1 MHKPAKCVVAMG
13 IVRGKGVAR
22 QLISI
27 VMGRMLTTTHT
38 AGVLNHE
45 YKARVLH
52 QFTIRASTAYTQALS
67 TYFTLLSP
75 LLCTVSTG
83 PIKSI
88 DNKN

>member
-1 MHKPAKCVVAMG
+1 MRKPTKYVVAMG
-13 IVRGKGVAR
+13 IVRGQGVAG
-22 QLISI
+22 QLISM
-27 VMGRMLTTTHT
+27 VVGLMLTTTHT
-38 AGVLNHE
+38 AGVLNHG
-45 YKARVLH
+45 YNARVLH
-52 QFTIRASTAYTQALS
+52 QFIIRASTAYTQALS